1 MLTSRRRNGQGWEI
15 EALLRAK
22 GGVYSDLP
30 IADPGTQ
37 GLSAMSNV
45 DTTGV
50 GLQIWSRMVL
60 SWAHH
65 VTFSVPHGPFHS
77 CTPYLECVPRSL
89 LLSTDLSPLSL

>member
-1 MLTSRRRNGQGWEI
+1 MARAGSWRLCNG
-15 EALLRAK
+15 AK

-30 IADPGTQ
+30 IAYPSIQ

-45 DTTGV
+45 GTTGV
-50 GLQIWSRMVL
+50 GIQIWSRMVL

-65 VTFSVPHGPFHS
+65 VTSSVPRALS
-77 CTPYLECVPRSL
+77 TPVPHTLNVLSL